1 MYPLTGFNIM
11 NSFFQ
16 FSLENSDYY
25 LKESDPMKKF
35 IDDFVMVCKLSTN
48 NNSNRQKHFEKT
60 LLKFFGKQKFKQEV
74 LKFIEISKVCFAKA
88 DVKILRSK

>member
-1 MYPLTGFNIM
+1 MTGFNIM
-11 NSFFQ
+11 KSFFQ

-48 NNSNRQKHFEKT
+48 NNSNRQKHFEET
-60 LLKFFGKQKFKQEV
+60 LLEFFGEQEIKQEV

>member
-1 MYPLTGFNIM
+1 MTGFNIM
-11 NSFFQ
+11 KSFFQ

-48 NNSNRQKHFEKT
+48 NNSNRQKNFEKT

>member
-1 MYPLTGFNIM
+1 
-11 NSFFQ
+11 
-16 FSLENSDYY
+16 
-25 LKESDPMKKF
+25 MKKF

-48 NNSNRQKHFEKT
+48 NNSNRQKHFEET
-60 LLKFFGKQKFKQEV
+60 LLNFFGKQKSKQEVLNKQEV